1 MRLGRL
7 DFEQPDLARC
17 LALAFAA
24 LRAGQGA
31 CVALNAAN
39 EVAVEAFLS
48 GRLAYTW
55 IPASSRRRWSGRRGR
70 LLLRSAVSRM
80 CWRWMRRRA
89 VTRAT
94 WGWPEA
100 PRAPALS
107 GVSRLA
113 IVGLSPAYRS
123 WILDPDAFHPARLCG
138 CARLLIIFTS
148 WATISRAPVRREG
161 PAVFRGFWQVV
172 LRRTDRHGTE
182 WAVSALPLGGYV
194 KMQDDPPPGASP
206 SEIASAFNTQPVGK
220 RIAIVAA
227 GPIFNLIL
235 AVLLYAALNL
245 AGTQEPAAILAKP
258 AVDTPAAVPGC
269 WKGTASC
276 PSAARKSFP
285 GRTRAGG

>member
-1 MRLGRL
+1 MKV
-7 DFEQPDLARC
+7 
-17 LALAFAA
+17 
-24 LRAGQGA
+24 LR
-31 CVALNAAN
+31 
-39 EVAVEAFLS
+39 FS
-48 GRLAYTW
+48 
-55 IPASSRRRWSGRRGR
+55 
-70 LLLRSAVSRM
+70 
-80 CWRWMRRRA
+80 
-89 VTRAT
+89 
-94 WGWPEA
+94 
-100 PRAPALS
+100 
-107 GVSRLA
+107 
-113 IVGLSPAYRS
+113 VG
-123 WILDPDAFHPARLCG
+123 FG
-138 CARLLIIFTS
+138 K
-148 WATISRAPVRREG
+148 
-161 PAVFRGFWQVV
+161 VV

-258 AVDTPAAVPGC
+258 AVDTPAARAGLLE
-269 WKGTASC
+269 GTASC